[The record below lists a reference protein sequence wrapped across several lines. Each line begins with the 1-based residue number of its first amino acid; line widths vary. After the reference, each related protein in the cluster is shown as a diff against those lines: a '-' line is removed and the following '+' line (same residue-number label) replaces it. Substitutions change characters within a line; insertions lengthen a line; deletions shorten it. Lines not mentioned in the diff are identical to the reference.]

1 MSNLIGTNDVKNEL
15 GKNFI
20 EYAAAVNTDR
30 ALPDA
35 KSGLKPVA
43 KRILWSAYEQGR
55 FSSKPHVK
63 SARIVGDCMAAYH
76 PHGDSSIYGAMV
88 RLSQNWVLRYP
99 LIDWHGSNG
108 NIAGDGPAAAR
119 YTEARLSKIAE
130 DGLLAGLKKK
140 NVDFIDNYDETLD
153 EPVTLPAIF
162 PNLLCN
168 PNSGIG
174 VAMAC
179 NWLPHN
185 LNEVATAIYDYMDGK
200 EPMIPGPDFPTGG
213 IVINSKDI
221 PMIIKTG
228 HGSVKV
234 RGKYKIEKSN
244 IVFYEIPY
252 GTTIEGLLS
261 EIGKVC
267 DEKEIEGISEIR
279 DESNKKG
286 IRIVIECE
294 KNVLPEAIVNKLYSK
309 TNLQTSISYNQV
321 ALIDKTPTQ
330 LGLKDCCKIYV
341 DHNIDCLI
349 KEMNFDLDKAKARLH
364 IVEGLLIA
372 LEDIDNVIA
381 LIKKSADSGA
391 AKVSLMEKYKLDE
404 IQAKSILAMRLSS
417 LAHMEKVELENE
429 KKELVDKIADIE
441 DVISNKARQLSM
453 IKDRL
458 SAIVKKYGDARRTEL
473 THIELKPEEKEI
485 AEVIPEDV
493 VVVATT
499 TGTIKKVPKASF
511 KVQRRGGK
519 GIKAKGDPVLDI
531 IKTNTVDTLMFF
543 TDKGKMYRTIVDNV
557 PTGTN
562 ATKGTLI
569 SDIVKIADDEKVI
582 AVTSLHRT
590 SMPKYAIFITKNGL
604 FKKTYLEEYMKT
616 KRNAGIA
623 AMTVREGDS
632 VVDIIFMDEEDMVII
647 TKDGMSIR
655 FTTSDINS
663 VGRIAQG
670 VKAIKLNDGD
680 EVIAALPVHKET
692 DSVAVFSE
700 NGVGKKTSL
709 KEYPVQGRGGKGT
722 ITYKPN
728 ASSGYL
734 VSAKMI
740 SDEDNLLIIGNYSSI
755 CISAK
760 EIPEIGKTGV
770 GNILLKN
777 NRITSVEKI

>member
-1 MSNLIGTNDVKNEL
+1 MQTNDIKNEL
-15 GKNFI
+15 GTNFI
-20 EYAAAVNTDR
+20 EYAVACNTDR

-55 FSSKPHVK
+55 LSSKPHVK

-76 PHGDSSIYGAMV
+76 PHGDSSIYGALV
-88 RLSQNWVLRYP
+88 RLSQDWVLRYP
-99 LIDWHGSNG
+99 LIDFHGSNG

-213 IVINSKDI
+213 IIINSKDL

-309 TNLQTSISYNQV
+309 TNLQTSVSYNQV

-381 LIKKSADSGA
+381 LIKKSTDSGA

-404 IQAKSILAMRLSS
+404 TQAKSILAMRLSS

-429 KKELVDKIADIE
+429 KKELADKIADIE

-458 SAIVKKYGDARRTEL
+458 STIVKKYGDARRTEL

-728 ASSGYL
+728 ASSGHL

>member
-1 MSNLIGTNDVKNEL
+1 MYRNSALRKAIAFSLFIKARTRNSIVKN
-15 GKNFI
+15 
-20 EYAAAVNTDR
+20 
-30 ALPDA
+30 
-35 KSGLKPVA
+35 
-43 KRILWSAYEQGR
+43 
-55 FSSKPHVK
+55 
-63 SARIVGDCMAAYH
+63 C
-76 PHGDSSIYGAMV
+76 
-88 RLSQNWVLRYP
+88 
-99 LIDWHGSNG
+99 
-108 NIAGDGPAAAR
+108 
-119 YTEARLSKIAE
+119 
-130 DGLLAGLKKK
+130 
-140 NVDFIDNYDETLD
+140 
-153 EPVTLPAIF
+153 
-162 PNLLCN
+162 
-168 PNSGIG
+168 
-174 VAMAC
+174 
-179 NWLPHN
+179 
-185 LNEVATAIYDYMDGK
+185 
-200 EPMIPGPDFPTGG
+200 
-213 IVINSKDI
+213 
-221 PMIIKTG
+221 
-228 HGSVKV
+228 
-234 RGKYKIEKSN
+234 
-244 IVFYEIPY
+244 
-252 GTTIEGLLS
+252 TI
-261 EIGKVC
+261 
-267 DEKEIEGISEIR
+267 
-279 DESNKKG
+279 
-286 IRIVIECE
+286 
-294 KNVLPEAIVNKLYSK
+294 NKL
-309 TNLQTSISYNQV
+309 
-321 ALIDKTPTQ
+321 
-330 LGLKDCCKIYV
+330 
-341 DHNIDCLI
+341 H
-349 KEMNFDLDKAKARLH
+349 
-364 IVEGLLIA
+364 
-372 LEDIDNVIA
+372 DITGV
-381 LIKKSADSGA
+381 SANA
-391 AKVSLMEKYKLDE
+391 
-404 IQAKSILAMRLSS
+404 
-417 LAHMEKVELENE
+417 
-429 KKELVDKIADIE
+429 
-441 DVISNKARQLSM
+441 

-458 SAIVKKYGDARRTEL
+458 SVIVKKYGDARRTEL

-569 SDIVKIADDEKVI
+569 SDIIKIADDEKVI

-728 ASSGYL
+728 ASSGHL

>member
-1 MSNLIGTNDVKNEL
+1 MSNTNEL
-15 GKNFI
+15 VTELSQNFI
-20 EYAAAVNTDR
+20 EYAASVNSDR
-30 ALPDA
+30 AIPDA

-43 KRILWSAYEQGR
+43 KRILYGAFVEGR
-55 FSSKPHVK
+55 TSNKPHVK
-63 SARIVGDCMAAYH
+63 CARIVGDVMGSFH
-76 PHGDSSIYGAMV
+76 PHGDSSIYGALV
-88 RLSQNWVLRYP
+88 RLSQPWVMRYP
-99 LIDWHGSNG
+99 LLDFHGNQGSIN
-108 NIAGDGPAAAR
+108 GDGPAAYR
-119 YTEARLSKIAE
+119 YTEARLSKFCE
-130 DGLLAGLKKK
+130 DGMLQGIKKR
-140 NVDFIDNYDETLD
+140 NVDFIPSYDESTE

-213 IVINSKDI
+213 IIINSKDI

-309 TNLQTSISYNQV
+309 TNLQTSVSYNQV

-441 DVISNKARQLSM
+441 DVISNKTRQLSM

-485 AEVIPEDV
+485 AEVVPEDV

-519 GIKAKGDPVLDI
+519 GVKAKGDPVLDI

-604 FKKTYLEEYMKT
+604 FKKTYLEEYMNT

-700 NGVGKKTSL
+700 NGAGKKTSL

-728 ASSGYL
+728 ASSGHL

>member
-20 EYAAAVNTDR
+20 EYEAAVNTDSD
-30 ALPDA
+30 LTDA
-35 KSGLKPVA
+35 KSGLKKVA

-55 FSSKPHVK
+55 LSSKPHVK

-185 LNEVATAIYDYMDGK
+185 LNEVAAAIYDYMDGK

-429 KKELVDKIADIE
+429 KKELADKIADIE
-441 DVISNKARQLSM
+441 DIISNKTRQLSM

-543 TDKGKMYRTIVDNV
+543 TDKGKMYRTIVDNI

-728 ASSGYL
+728 ASSGHL

>member
-1 MSNLIGTNDVKNEL
+1 MQNDIKQEL
-15 GKNFI
+15 GTNFI
-20 EYAAAVNTDR
+20 EYAVAVNTDR
-30 ALPDA
+30 AIPDA

-185 LNEVATAIYDYMDGK
+185 LNEVAAAIYDYMDGK

-728 ASSGYL
+728 ASSGHL